1 MRVFAQAQVCLC
13 TLAIWINACAA
24 RAEVD
29 SFGRQ
34 PLASHEELEAQ
45 YKAVYNNH
53 HASSS
58 AEFNLGLVTLLVMAG
73 LGIVF
78 GLPWLVAQNRRRRR
92 AGGAASQGGL
102 LGLFDWMT
110 RKRGHVN

>member
-1 MRVFAQAQVCLC
+1 MDA
-13 TLAIWINACAA
+13 
-24 RAEVD
+24 
-29 SFGRQ
+29 FGRQ

-58 AEFNLGLVTLLVMAG
+58 AEFNLGLVTMLVMIG

-78 GLPWLVAQNRRRRR
+78 GLPYLVAQNRRRRR
-92 AGGAASQGGL
+92 AGAGANQGGL
-102 LGLFDWMT
+102 MALFDWMT